1 LFHADVDDS
10 RRGWHDCA
18 TMRPALVLSAILLA
32 VVTTAAQPAPEASGL
47 RFTFVDVEGGAATL
61 IVTPAGESI
70 LIDSGNPGTR
80 DAGRI
85 VTAAREAGITEIDHY
100 ITTHWHSDHFGGI
113 AEVAKTVPVRAV
125 YGHAIPEPLPK
136 DINPELVAAWK
147 TVAPT
152 PVFLVAGDEIP
163 LKGRRG
169 TPRPKLRVL
178 AADGLVLGEN
188 PGAPPVT
195 ACDDGHEAQPEDT
208 SDNARSLSLHLNY
221 GKFDLFAGGDLTW
234 NIEHKLTC
242 PKTLAPKVDV
252 YLVNHHGLDTSNH
265 PALIDA
271 LAPEVAIVNSGPR
284 KGAEPRTMAY
294 LTRKLRDVGVFQIH
308 RNVRP
313 GAVNAD
319 STRIANDGEACTA
332 QPLHL
337 RVEPDGTRYTVHVPS
352 RGTDR
357 VFSAN

>member
-1 LFHADVDDS
+1 MARCD
-10 RRGWHDCA
+10 GTIAA
-18 TMRPALVLSAILLA
+18 TMRPALLLSALLLG
-32 VVTTAAQPAPEASGL
+32 VTTTAAQPAPEASGL

-70 LIDSGNPGTR
+70 LIDSGNPGPR

-85 VTAAREAGITEIDHY
+85 VAAAKEAGVSEITHY
-100 ITTHWHSDHFGGI
+100 VTTHWHSDHFGGI
-113 AEVAKTVPVRAV
+113 AEVAKAVPVRAV
-125 YGHAIPEPLPK
+125 YGHTIPEPLPN
-136 DINPELVAAWK
+136 DINPDLVAAWK
-147 TVAPT
+147 ALSAT
-152 PVFLVAGDEIP
+152 PVFLEAGDEIE

-178 AADGLVLGEN
+178 AANGLVLGEK
-188 PGAPPVT
+188 PGAPPIT
-195 ACDDGHEAQPEDT
+195 TCADGHDPQPEDT
-208 SDNARSLSLHLNY
+208 SDNARSLALHLNF
-221 GKFDLFAGGDLTW
+221 GAFDLFAGGDLTW

-242 PKTLAPKVDV
+242 PKMLAQKVDV

-294 LTRKLRDVGVFQIH
+294 LTKKLRDVGVFQIH

-313 GAVNAD
+313 GAVNAEP
-319 STRIANDGEACTA
+319 SRVANDTEACTA

-337 RVEPDGTRYTVHVPS
+337 RVEPDGSRFTVRVPS
-352 RGTDR
+352 RGVDR
-357 VFSAN
+357 EFSAN

>member
-1 LFHADVDDS
+1 MGP
-10 RRGWHDCA
+10 RGWHDRA
-18 TMRPALVLSAILLA
+18 TMRPGLVLSVILL
-32 VVTTAAQPAPEASGL
+32 VVTTTAAQPAPEASGL
-47 RFTFVDVEGGAATL
+47 RFTFVDVEGGAATI

-85 VTAAREAGITEIDHY
+85 VAAAREAGVTEISHY

-113 AEVAKTVPVRAV
+113 AEVARTIPVRAV
-125 YGHAIPEPLPK
+125 YGHTIPDPLPD
-136 DINPELVAAWK
+136 DINADLVAAWK
-147 TVAPT
+147 ALSST
-152 PVFLVAGDEIP
+152 PVFLEAGDEIP
-163 LKGRRG
+163 LRGRTG
-169 TPRPKLRVL
+169 TPRPRLRVL
-178 AADGLVLGEN
+178 AANGLVSGEK
-188 PGAPPVT
+188 PGAPSIT
-195 ACDDGHEAQPEDT
+195 TCDDGHDVQPEDT
-208 SDNARSLSLHLNY
+208 SDNARSLALHLTY

-271 LAPEVAIVNSGPR
+271 LAPEVAVVNSGPR

-313 GAVNAD
+313 GAVNAEP
-319 STRIANDGEACTA
+319 SRVANDGEACTA

-337 RVEPDGTRYTVHVPS
+337 RVEPDGTKYTVHVPS
-352 RGTDR
+352 RSADR

>member
-1 LFHADVDDS
+1 MKPGL
-10 RRGWHDCA
+10 
-18 TMRPALVLSAILLA
+18 LLSAILIA
-32 VVTTAAQPAPEASGL
+32 VSTAAAQPAPEASGL

-85 VTAAREAGITEIDHY
+85 VAAAKEAGVTEITHY

-113 AEVAKTVPVRAV
+113 AEVAKAVPVRAV
-125 YGHAIPEPLPK
+125 YGHTIPEPLPK

-147 TVAPT
+147 ALSTT
-152 PVFLVAGDEIP
+152 PVFLEAGDEIE

-178 AADGLVLGEN
+178 AANGLVLGEK
-188 PGAPPVT
+188 PGAPPIT
-195 ACDDGHEAQPEDT
+195 TCADGHEAQPEDT
-208 SDNARSLSLHLNY
+208 SDNARSLALHLNY

-294 LTRKLRDVGVFQIH
+294 LTKKLRDVGVFQIH

-313 GAVNAD
+313 GAVNAEP
-319 STRIANDGEACTA
+319 SRVANDGEACTA

-337 RVEPDGTRYTVHVPS
+337 RVEPDGARYTVHVPS
-352 RGTDR
+352 RGAER